1 MPYELQLLG
10 SSVLRKKAE
19 PLDLHEDRGEIE
31 RLLPAM
37 REILY
42 RRDGIGLAGPQANA
56 SLRVFVLDADRLPV
70 EGHGVFINPEVTSS
84 GQEVYEEEG
93 CLSIP
98 GIFER
103 VKRRECSRVE
113 AYDERGE
120 RFSVGLEGLAARAVQ
135 HEFDHLEG
143 VLFIDHLSPIVRRM
157 LRKKL
162 REIRAEAEK
171 LGQVG

>member
-1 MPYELQLLG
+1 MPYQLQLLG
-10 SSVLRKKAE
+10 SPVLRKKTE
-19 PLDLHEDRGEIE
+19 PLDLREDRGEIE
-31 RLLPAM
+31 RFLPAM
-37 REILY
+37 RDILH
-42 RRDGIGLAGPQANA
+42 RREGIGLAGPQANA
-56 SLRVFVLDADRLPV
+56 SLRVFLLDADRLPV
-70 EGHGVFINPEVTSS
+70 EGHGVFINPEVSSS
-84 GQEVYEEEG
+84 GREVYEEEG

-103 VKRRECSRVE
+103 VKRRECSHVE

-120 RFSVGLEGLAARAVQ
+120 LFSVDLRGLAARAAQ

-143 VLFIDHLSPIVRRM
+143 VLFIDHLSPIIKRM